1 MSRIKTRTDRAKGKI
16 VIDAGRCKGC
26 GLCIAE
32 CPKGHLHLSD
42 RPDSRGIRTACF
54 DGEHRCTGCGFCYT
68 VCPDV
73 AITVYRRKGKGPNR
87 GAREI
92 T

>member
-1 MSRIKTRTDRAKGKI
+1 MSRTGSRAGEGSGRI

-42 RPDSRGIRTACF
+42 QADSRGIRTARF
-54 DGEHRCTGCGFCYT
+54 DGEGACTGCGFCYT

-73 AITVYRRKGKGPNR
+73 AVTVYRRKRKGR
-87 GAREI
+87 KE
-92 T
+92 